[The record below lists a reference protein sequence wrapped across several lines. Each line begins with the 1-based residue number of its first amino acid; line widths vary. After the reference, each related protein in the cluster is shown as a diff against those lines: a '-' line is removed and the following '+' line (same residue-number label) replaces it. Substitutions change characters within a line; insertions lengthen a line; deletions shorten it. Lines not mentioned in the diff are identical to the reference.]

1 MAVEFFDTNV
11 LLYVVSADAVKA
23 SRAEALLRSGG
34 TISVQVLNELANV
47 ARRKMGFEWPEV
59 RSLIGTLR
67 ALLEVTPLDVAT
79 HDLGLHLCER
89 YRFSIYDGMIVA
101 AAIGAG
107 CNILWSEDM
116 QNGLRVEDRLTIRD
130 PFTD

>member
-1 MAVEFFDTNV
+1 MAVEFFFDTNV

-89 YRFSIYDGMIVA
+89 YRFF
-101 AAIGAG
+101 
-107 CNILWSEDM
+107 
-116 QNGLRVEDRLTIRD
+116 
-130 PFTD
+130 PFTTA